1 MTRTMTTARWF
12 SCALTCA
19 AALALAG
26 CAESS
31 LFAHTAKS
39 LGSPATTDGSVGGG
53 YKVGN
58 PYQIDGVWYT
68 PKEDYSYREEGMA
81 SWYGPDFHGKRTA
94 NGELYDM
101 HALTAAHRTLPM
113 PCLVRVTNLENHRS
127 AILRVNDRGP
137 FARERILDVSKRA
150 ADALGFIGQGTARVR
165 VEILAEESIA
175 MKERLLRGESDIS
188 VAPVQV
194 ASLSAAGGPSTA
206 VVRGEELPPPS
217 GSTAAPQTATP
228 RPIAAVAS
236 TTVAQPSAIP
246 AVAMAGTQ
254 YVQVGAFGDPTNAA
268 RLKTRASS
276 LGHVEIASVP
286 TANGVTLHKVRI
298 GPFTDDAAA
307 QAALDA
313 ARQGGFPDARLVSP

>member
-1 MTRTMTTARWF
+1 MRWF
-12 SCALTCA
+12 PGALVCA

-39 LGSPATTDGSVGGG
+39 IGSPATTDGSVGGA

-113 PCLVRVTNLENHRS
+113 PCLVRVTNLENRRS

-150 ADALGFIGQGTARVR
+150 ADALGFVGQGTARVR
-165 VEILAEESIA
+165 VEILAEESLA
-175 MKERLLRGESDIS
+175 MKERLLRGESEFS

-206 VVRGEELPPPS
+206 VVRGEELPPPP
-217 GSTAAPQTATP
+217 GSAAAPQASTP
-228 RPIAAVAS
+228 RPVAAVAPAA
-236 TTVAQPSAIP
+236 AQPSAIP
-246 AVAMAGTQ
+246 AVALAGTQ
-254 YVQVGAFGDPTNAA
+254 YVQVGAFGDPANAA
-268 RLKTRASS
+268 RLKSRLS
-276 LGHVEIASVP
+276 GIGRVEIASVP
-286 TANGVTLHKVRI
+286 TVNGATLHKVRI
-298 GPFTDDAAA
+298 GPFSDDAAA

-313 ARQGGFPDARLVSP
+313 ARQSGYADARLVSP